1 MIIVSKSVYDEVN
14 QQWTVPF
21 VEKAGRHQ
29 KVEEIIEDSVYIQ
42 GIDGPMA
49 LMSQSKLEL
58 IVFNTKKSEVAK
70 KKRKVAAQH
79 AINEFALVSDFV
91 KKSKSNI

>member
-1 MIIVSKSVYDEVN
+1 
-14 QQWTVPF
+14 
-21 VEKAGRHQ
+21 
-29 KVEEIIEDSVYIQ
+29 
-42 GIDGPMA
+42 MA